1 MPERKTLFA
10 NVILPIPIR
19 KEFTYRI
26 KHEMSDI
33 IFAGARVV
41 VPFGRSKLITGII
54 TSIHE
59 NIPNDYQAKYIE
71 HLLDNQAIITKQQ
84 YTFWK
89 WISNYYMAPIGDV
102 MNAALPS
109 NLKLASETKIVLNPN
124 YTIKKKFFNERELE
138 IISALEIR
146 QSLDLKEISELVGIK
161 TIQPIIKT
169 LIDKKAIL
177 SLEELNDKFKI
188 KTATFIHFTNQYL
201 NTNLLNELVKNFKKK
216 KNKEK
221 QLKAILSIIDIQN
234 NYPENN
240 NTPILLKKLIQNN
253 ISISSLNTLE
263 KNGIIIQEKLAITR
277 LNDNEEGV
285 EEFKAL
291 SKSQNNALKEI
302 HKAFNKNKVTL
313 LHGVTGSGKTEIYV
327 QLIQEALDLGKQC
340 LFLLPEIALTTQLIK
355 RLSVY
360 FGDQI
365 GVYHSKFNQNERVE
379 IWNNVLN
386 DNPNKFRIILGA
398 RSSIFLPFQNLGLII
413 VDEEHES
420 SFKQY
425 DPSPRYNARDCA
437 IVLSSIHKANILLGS
452 ATPSIESYQNA
463 KQGKYT
469 LVNLHDR
476 FGNIQLPKIECAD
489 VKKERKQKSMK
500 SHFTTF
506 LLNQIKESLELDEQ
520 IILFQNRRGYTPRWE
535 CEICNWT
542 PKCNNCDVSLTY
554 HMHGNVLKC
563 HYCSYNI
570 KPMGKCSTCGSNNL
584 KMLGFGTEKIED
596 ELEKMFPTKIIK
608 RLDFDTTRSKN
619 AYSNILNDF
628 DTRKIDILI
637 GTQMITKGLDFDNVN
652 LVGILDADML
662 LNRPNF
668 RAFERSFQLMTQ
680 VAGRAGRRK
689 KQGKVIIQ
697 TGDPNHWVIN
707 KIIKHDF
714 ISFFENEIIERSN
727 FFYPPFYKIIEINLK
742 NKNENILQDSAEQLA
757 SELREI
763 FKERILGPEYPIIK
777 RIYNYY
783 LKKITLKIERDAN
796 DKKVKDRI
804 LKIIDN
810 FYGNPNNKSTKINID
825 VDPA

>member
-146 QSLDLKEISELVGIK
+146 ESLDLKEISELVGIK